1 MVYRLD
7 SMLVEW
13 SRLNGI
19 PVEGRILHWFNDES
33 VRLALSVIEHH
44 IGSSSALSVVV
55 DYTGLKVSVDLVRLK
70 SVSVR

>member
-1 MVYRLD
+1 MP
-7 SMLVEW
+7 VEW
-13 SRLNGI
+13 SRLNGVS
-19 PVEGRILHWFNDES
+19 VEGRLLHRFKDES

-55 DYTGLKVSVDLVRLK
+55 DYTGLKVSVDLFRLK